1 MSSPEED
8 VEETEPEEHA
18 ESTEEGAAE
27 VEVVAVG
34 GEEGGEAEGRRDDG
48 KRSQMRTT
56 SLTF

>member
-27 VEVVAVG
+27 VEVVAVR
-34 GEEGGEAEGRRDDG
+34 GEEGGEAE
-48 KRSQMRTT
+48 
-56 SLTF
+56 